1 MSLKSM
7 GQNAMEL
14 VRREGLR
21 AVPHYAYTKFRIFQ
35 TRDAQQAHS
44 AARARNEAGYNAW
57 LMAQQPDAAIGVSQ
71 ISASSV
77 APAKRS

>member
-7 GQNAMEL
+7 GRNAMEL

-35 TRDAQQAHS
+35 TRDAQRAHS
-44 AARARNEAGYNAW
+44 TARARNEADYNAW
-57 LMAQQPDAAIGVSQ
+57 LMAQQPDAAER
-71 ISASSV
+71 
-77 APAKRS
+77 KRQHDTAFPTACPS